1 VRLDPIVIHPYDS
14 AWAEAFERERRRI
27 APALS
32 PWVVRGIEHIG
43 STAVPGRPAKAIIDM
58 LAVVSDVHEVQGAI
72 EATMD
77 IGWFLAPEPGDEL
90 DRRISFCF
98 PSIEKRTHHL
108 HVVEQRSDSWLGWLA
123 FRDYLMAHDDV
134 AAAYAALKERLA
146 VEHGSDPDERRPTGP
161 GRPLS
166 SGTSWTG
173 RAGTATPVQIQTEPR
188 PKPGRHDIRRYA
200 ARTAVDPG
208 RESSRRV

>member
-1 VRLDPIVIHPYDS
+1 MSERHPGRSRRSRNCWTGDTVRLDPIVIHPYDS

-98 PSIEKRTHHL
+98 PSIEKQLITCTLLSNAPMRG
-108 HVVEQRSDSWLGWLA
+108 SAGWP
-123 FRDYLMAHDDV
+123 F
-134 AAAYAALKERLA
+134 
-146 VEHGSDPDERRPTGP
+146 
-161 GRPLS
+161 
-166 SGTSWTG
+166 
-173 RAGTATPVQIQTEPR
+173 ATT
-188 PKPGRHDIRRYA
+188 
-200 ARTAVDPG
+200 
-208 RESSRRV
+208 